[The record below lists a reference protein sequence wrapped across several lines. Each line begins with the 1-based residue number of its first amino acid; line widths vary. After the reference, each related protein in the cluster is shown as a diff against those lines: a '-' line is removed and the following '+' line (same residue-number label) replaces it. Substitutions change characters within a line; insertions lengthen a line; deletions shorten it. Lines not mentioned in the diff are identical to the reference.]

1 MDARARPRSTISDV
15 ARAAGV
21 SRGAVSLALN
31 GRPGVAHETRDRIRR
46 AAAEIDFRPNPA
58 ARALAGARVGALGLI
73 VTRDADLI
81 GSDPFFAHFLA
92 GVETVLAEEG
102 YALLLQVVGI
112 AAGEAD
118 AEERAYRRLA
128 EDNRVDGVFLLDLRV
143 DDPRPGLLVRLGLP
157 SVAVG
162 KRPGEPPGVDVW
174 PDDGV
179 GIDAVVEHLLALGH
193 RRVALVGGTPGYVHA
208 IARRAAAIAA
218 LSARGLEPTHD
229 VGGDFTAGGGAEA
242 TSLLLAAPERPTAV
256 IYANDL
262 MAIGGLGAA
271 RRAGVAVPESLSIV
285 GFDDV
290 PLAAHLTPP
299 LTTVRQDARA
309 WGVTA
314 AATLVRLLGVSERDV
329 PSVPAPVAVFRQST
343 APPRGAR
350 EEIR

>member
-1 MDARARPRSTISDV
+1 MDVRARPRTTIVDV

-31 GRPGVAHETRDRIRR
+31 GRPGVAQATRERILR
-46 AAAEIDFRPNPA
+46 AAAEIGFRPHPA

-92 GVETVLAEEG
+92 GVESVLTEEG
-102 YALLLQVVGI
+102 YALLLQVVGV
-112 AAGEAD
+112 ADGEAG

-143 DDPRPGLLVRLGLP
+143 DDPRPELLARLGLP
-157 SVAVG
+157 AVPVG
-162 KRPGEPPGVDVW
+162 ERPGPTSDSTLW

-179 GIDAVVEHLLALGH
+179 AVDAVVEHLLALGH

-218 LSARGLEPTHD
+218 LAARGFEPTHD
-229 VGGDFTAGGGAEA
+229 VDGDFTADGGAAA
-242 TSLLLAAPERPTAV
+242 TRLLLAAHERPTAV

-299 LTTVRQDARA
+299 LTTVRQEARA
-309 WGVTA
+309 WGGTA

-329 PSVPAPVAVFRQST
+329 PPVPAPVVVFRQST